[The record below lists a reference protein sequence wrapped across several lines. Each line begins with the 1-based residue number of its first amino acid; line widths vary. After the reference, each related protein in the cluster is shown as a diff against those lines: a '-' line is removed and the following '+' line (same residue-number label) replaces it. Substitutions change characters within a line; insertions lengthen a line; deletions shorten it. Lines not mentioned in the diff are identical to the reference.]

1 MHLGY
6 GSFHGPSFAR
16 LGDLINKYIPKINPV
31 QAIDSIVDSQAVLL
45 AKIHGFYHKLDS
57 KT

>member
-31 QAIDSIVDSQAVLL
+31 QAIDSAGACQVAQI
-45 AKIHGFYHKLDS
+45 AKMNGFYYKLDFN
-57 KT
+57 T